1 MRIQNPLKCKI
12 NNFIAQFKNK
22 KNAPTSGYLFILQ
35 IIKLATIY
43 QVKMHPS
50 LSLSPLSPFL
60 LSTAKSQC
68 CLYPRCHWQQMQ
80 EGNQKKKKITNLR
93 DLFPVALEKSGGDW
107 WRCVGFSYP
116 FFFKKKKLKKIIYVQ
131 PLVVGGGW
139 LAKGGG
145 WLLMMST
152 ISS

>member
-60 LSTAKSQC
+60 LSIAKSQC
-68 CLYPRCHWQQMQ
+68 CLCPRCHWQQMQ
-80 EGNQKKKKITNLR
+80 EGNQKKKNH
-93 DLFPVALEKSGGDW
+93 KSQGSLPNGAREEW
-107 WRCVGFSYP
+107 WWLVEMCW
-116 FFFKKKKLKKIIYVQ
+116 FFLSFFLKKKNFKKIIYVR

-145 WLLMMST
+145 WLLMMSM